1 MGELIMSAPVAGL
14 TSKSRIAAED
24 VAMLR
29 HEVFGD
35 GVVTRGEA
43 EALFALD
50 ATAKDK
56 CQEWPPFSS
65 RRSPTISS
73 TRKSRRAISRK
84 TMPTG

>member
-35 GVVTRGEA
+35 GVVTCGEA

-50 ATAKDK
+50 AT
-56 CQEWPPFSS
+56 
-65 RRSPTISS
+65 SPTISS

>member
-14 TSKSRIAAED
+14 TSKNRIASED

-29 HEVFGD
+29 REVFAD

-50 ATAKDK
+50 QTSARTNARIGR
-56 CQEWPPFSS
+56 PSSS
-65 RRSPTISS
+65 RQ
-73 TRKSRRAISRK
+73 
-84 TMPTG
+84 

>member
-14 TSKSRIAAED
+14 TSKGSIAVED

-56 CQEWPPFSS
+56 C
-65 RRSPTISS
+65 
-73 TRKSRRAISRK
+73 
-84 TMPTG
+84 